1 MKGFLAN
8 CEIVAFSLTPD
19 NSAVGFRIR
28 NNCRGKK
35 MKKKISVI
43 SCLSLWRLLYQSESR
58 SVMSN
63 SFRPHGLYSPWNS
76 SRQITGVGS
85 CSLLQGIF
93 LTHGSNSGLP
103 HCRRILYQLSHKGS
117 TRILEWV
124 TYPFSAD
131 LPNPGIK
138 LGSPALQADSLL
150 TELSRKSQGII
161 NWVTY
166 EQQILTSGSWGGWK
180 SKIKAPADSVTGESP
195 LPDS

>member
-28 NNCRGKK
+28 NTCRGKK
-35 MKKKISVI
+35 MTKKISVI

-76 SRQITGVGS
+76 SGQITGVGS

-93 LTHGSNSGLP
+93 LTQGSNSGLP

-138 LGSPALQADSLL
+138 LGSPTLQADSLPA
-150 TELSRKSQGII
+150 EPQGKHKNPEACSLSLLQGDVLDSQID
-161 NWVTY
+161 
-166 EQQILTSGSWGGWK
+166 SGS
-180 SKIKAPADSVTGESP
+180 PALQVDS
-195 LPDS
+195 LPTEISGNSS

>member
-103 HCRRILYQLSHKGS
+103 HCRRILYQLSHC
-117 TRILEWV
+117 RWIL
-124 TYPFSAD
+124 YQLSYQ
-131 LPNPGIK
+131 
-138 LGSPALQADSLL
+138 GSPMRWQESSLPA
-150 TELSRKSQGII
+150 EPHGA
-161 NWVTY
+161 
-166 EQQILTSGSWGGWK
+166 GGK
-180 SKIKAPADSVTGESP
+180 ESACQCRM
-195 LPDS
+195 

>member
-1 MKGFLAN
+1 MQGEKD
-8 CEIVAFSLTPD
+8 E
-19 NSAVGFRIR
+19 
-28 NNCRGKK
+28 KK
-35 MKKKISVI
+35 FSVI

-58 SVMSN
+58 SVVS
-63 SFRPHGLYSPWNS
+63 SSLQPHGLYSPWNS
-76 SRQITGVGS
+76 PGQITGVGS

-93 LTHGSNSGLP
+93 LTQGSNPGLP

-150 TELSRKSQGII
+150 TELSGKSQGII
-161 NWVTY
+161 NGVTY
-166 EQQILTSGSWGGWK
+166 EQQILTSGGCGGWK
-180 SKIKAPADSVTGESP
+180 SKIKAPANPVTGESP
-195 LPDS
+195 LPRS